1 MLLFIYLVVGQILQ
15 QIRLLQKQIEW
26 LNYSYKECKGIGIK
40 KGYDMDEF
48 GKFETLSIR
57 FSKENQPQ
65 ALRSSLYA
73 IIN

>member
-1 MLLFIYLVVGQILQ
+1 
-15 QIRLLQKQIEW
+15 
-26 LNYSYKECKGIGIK
+26 
-40 KGYDMDEF
+40 MDEF

>member
-40 KGYDMDEF
+40 KGMIWMS
-48 GKFETLSIR
+48 LV
-57 FSKENQPQ
+57 N
-65 ALRSSLYA
+65 LRLLVLDLVKKISPKP
-73 IIN
+73 